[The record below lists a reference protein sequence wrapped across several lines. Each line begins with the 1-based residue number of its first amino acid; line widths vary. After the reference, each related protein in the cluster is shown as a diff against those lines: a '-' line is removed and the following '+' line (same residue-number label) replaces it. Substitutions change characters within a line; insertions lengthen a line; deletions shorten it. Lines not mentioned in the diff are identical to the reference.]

1 MSTVP
6 NLEPPPSPLPHIS
19 ATAGA
24 ATSSAGYWTE
34 TWRSFRK
41 RKLAMIALAFVVF
54 LCLVALFAPVIAGT
68 KPIVC
73 KYKGSIYFPC
83 MGYFS
88 RSWENPIFFKD
99 RFRDEYSTKLK
110 QKDPDSWA

>member
-6 NLEPPPSPLPHIS
+6 NLEPPPSPPPPIS
-19 ATAGA
+19 ATAEA
-24 ATSSAGYWTE
+24 DTSSAGYWTE
-34 TWRSFRK
+34 AWHNFRR
-41 RKLAMIALAFVVF
+41 RKLSMIALAFVAI
-54 LCLVALFAPVIAGT
+54 LCLVALFAPAIAGT

-83 MGYFS
+83 MGYFV

-99 RFRDEYSTKLK
+99 RFRDEYSVKLK
-110 QKDPDSWA
+110 QKDPDS